1 MDTAKI
7 YIPHIKPT
15 GLTYGSKKGAA
26 AVGYSYFK
34 DDKQYFSVVFL
45 NPYTGAFIKKQQPIG
60 GNEFNFFQFIIDGH
74 RSLWLPYTIGRPIVG
89 ICTLIF
95 IILLFTGLIM
105 WWPKKWNKTNLNN
118 SFKVKWNAKFKQ
130 LNYDLHNVVGF
141 YALVFSFILAVTG
154 LVWSFDRRN

>member
-1 MDTAKI
+1 M
-7 YIPHIKPT
+7 
-15 GLTYGSKKGAA
+15 TYGSKKGAA